1 MNRGMAQAFI
11 TWRDNAADQAEQR
24 EMASKA
30 LAFFMNRGMAQAFVT
45 WRDNA
50 ADLAESRQ
58 SAGKA
63 LRFFM
68 NRELGRAFAAFRD
81 NAVEQVEQR
90 EMASRALA
98 FFMNR
103 GMAQAFVTWR
113 DNAAELAE
121 SRQSAGKAL
130 RFFMNRELGRAFVAF
145 RENAAEQAEKRE
157 MLSKALAFFMYRE
170 LAQAFHGFLENVH
183 EQQEKRDKLQR
194 AVARFRNRHVAA
206 AFASFK
212 INVELEQEARGR
224 LVKAAAYFQNMY
236 LGRAFN
242 TWVEAYHVLSAERE
256 RLTKAVAFFMNREL
270 SRAFVAFRENAT
282 EQRENRDRAKKA
294 LGFFMNRELARG
306 FVAFRDNAAAQ
317 AESRSNA
324 SKALK
329 FFMNRELARAFV
341 AFRDNVAEQ
350 VEEREKL
357 TFALA
362 FLMHRELAQ
371 AFNGFRDNVYEQQEK
386 RELIQRAVSK
396 FQNRHLAG
404 AFEGFRTNVD
414 LQIEA
419 RERLSKSASYFR
431 NIFLAKAWRTWIEVH
446 AVELERKHKIM
457 AFVAARLGKGV
468 ELFFAEWRDVV
479 VWEIYSRDALNRAM
493 QKMRNRELSSAW
505 ERWVEYVEMIVN
517 VRKAVLN
524 FKNAA
529 VRKAWAKWREHITA
543 IHILR
548 AITHR
553 EQHLLEDSFSR
564 LRAWARQ
571 SIDLKFKL
579 ERAATFAFGS
589 TLLKTFRQWQRYS
602 HMIVKMKWAMAD
614 RNTRV
619 LQSSLVEWK
628 EAAAMQKLLNMKGG
642 FLHSFTVEG
651 QARHKLKYWLLLS
664 RAKKHFQG
672 MYFRE
677 AFNLWRAK
685 YTVNF
690 QRQEKLRHAV
700 ECLTYGSVRRVF
712 SAWHFAIVQ
721 RTIYLQKQMAI
732 QEALWIGDQTIR
744 KRKLELITAVFTA
757 WNLRRIVY
765 LKVRQH
771 LLNKVSLS
779 IEQALGSW
787 KAYIE
792 RRAYKESRA
801 TMALD
806 FFAVTSLRFYLLRW
820 QDQCRLSE
828 ESLAKK
834 LSVAVGFFSD
844 KKFSWCLYTWQ
855 RYVDQQYE
863 RREKFEQLMLLVLYF
878 MEKNAEKLFFSKW
891 MDFMKLR
898 SKKYMKAEGAVR
910 HFQEKTVRGA
920 YMRWASYVRAMT
932 TNVSGFNATT
942 PTLSRVPRTTKS
954 NRTLMRRMQYMVG
967 NTEVQLGSDEEEEV
981 TKGMA
986 EVSSAVAE
994 AKERRDKMQPFF
1006 QLARAP
1012 FQTPQEKL
1020 SEEDEGDN
1028 YRTPTWG
1035 NRERARG
1042 FPGSSRGTAGS
1053 RRGGGP
1059 GSTGGTGTAGRRFPR
1074 ETPSGLDSA
1083 ARTPRFRSWGD

>member
-1 MNRGMAQAFI
+1 
-11 TWRDNAADQAEQR
+11 
-24 EMASKA
+24 
-30 LAFFMNRGMAQAFVT
+30 
-45 WRDNA
+45 
-50 ADLAESRQ
+50 
-58 SAGKA
+58 
-63 LRFFM
+63 
-68 NRELGRAFAAFRD
+68 
-81 NAVEQVEQR
+81 
-90 EMASRALA
+90 
-98 FFMNR
+98 
-103 GMAQAFVTWR
+103 
-113 DNAAELAE
+113 
-121 SRQSAGKAL
+121 
-130 RFFMNRELGRAFVAF
+130 
-145 RENAAEQAEKRE
+145 

-170 LAQAFHGFLENVH
+170 LAQAFHGFLENVG
-183 EQQEKRDKLQR
+183 EQRDKREKLQR
-194 AVARFRNRHVAA
+194 AVARFKNRYVAA
-206 AFASFK
+206 AFASLQL
-212 INVELEQEARGR
+212 NVELEQETRGR
-224 LVKAAAYFQNMY
+224 LAKAAAYFQNMY
-236 LGRAFN
+236 LGRAYN

-270 SRAFVAFRENAT
+270 SRAFFAFRENAT

-306 FVAFRDNAAAQ
+306 FIAFRENAAAQ

-324 SKALK
+324 TKALK

-350 VEEREKL
+350 LEEREKL

-386 RELIQRAVSK
+386 REMLHRAVSK
-396 FQNRHLAG
+396 FQNRHIAG
-404 AFEGFRTNVD
+404 AFEGFRTNVE

-431 NIFLAKAWRTWIEVH
+431 NIFLAKAWRTWKEVH
-446 AVELERKHKIM
+446 SAELERKHKIM

-468 ELFFAEWRDVV
+468 ELFFSEWRDTV
-479 VWEIYSRDALNRAM
+479 VWELYSRDALSRAM

-505 ERWVEYVEMIVN
+505 ERWVEYVQMMVN
-517 VRKAVLN
+517 VRKAALN

-571 SIDLKFKL
+571 SIDIKFKL

-589 TLLKTFRQWQRYS
+589 TLLKTFRQWERYS
-602 HMIVKMKWAMAD
+602 RMIAKMKWAMSD

-619 LQSSLVEWK
+619 LLSFLVEWK

-642 FLHSFTVEG
+642 FLHSLTVEG
-651 QARHKLKYWLLLS
+651 QARHTLKYWLLLS
-664 RAKKHFQG
+664 RAKKHFQR

-677 AFNLWRAK
+677 AFSLWRTK
-685 YTVNF
+685 CTVNF

-721 RTIYLQKQMAI
+721 RIIYLQKQMAL

-744 KRKLELITAVFTA
+744 KRKIELVTAVFTA

-765 LKVRQH
+765 VKVRQH
-771 LLNKVSLS
+771 LLNRVSLS
-779 IEQALGSW
+779 MEQALESW
-787 KAYIE
+787 KTYVE
-792 RRAYKESRA
+792 RRAYKESRDA
-801 TMALD
+801 MALD

-820 QDQCRLSE
+820 QEQCRQSE
-828 ESLAKK
+828 EALPKK

-844 KKFSWCLYTWQ
+844 KKFSWALYTWQ

-863 RREKFEQLMLLVLYF
+863 RRDKFDQLMLLVLYF

-898 SKKYMKAEGAVR
+898 SKKYLKAEGAVR
-910 HFQEKTVRGA
+910 HFREKAVRGA

-942 PTLSRVPRTTKS
+942 PTLSRIPRSTKS

-986 EVSSAVAE
+986 GVSSAVAG

-1012 FQTPQEKL
+1012 FHTPKEKL
-1020 SEEDEGDN
+1020 SEEDEGEN
-1028 YRTPTWG
+1028 YRTPTWA

-1059 GSTGGTGTAGRRFPR
+1059 ASAGGASTAGRRFPR
-1074 ETPSGLDSA
+1074 ETPSSLDSG